1 MQMPTRFLWDHRPGH
16 NVDHIT
22 AHGLTTDLWEAVFH
36 RATRR
41 IPDKDDA
48 EVTAAEGRVGGRL
61 YRIVYACDDEVVLPL
76 TILPITGFPIRR
88 RGLR

>member
-1 MQMPTRFLWDHRPGH
+1 MSTRFLWDHRPGH
-16 NVDHIT
+16 NVEHIT
-22 AHGLTTDLWEAVFH
+22 AHGLTTDLWEAVFL

-48 EVTAAEGRVGGRL
+48 EVTTAEGRVEGRL